1 MRLRTA
7 FLICFAAASLPALGW
22 SAWTAVR
29 AWSAWTDAAAVVR
42 AAEAMGHAL
51 HLVEALSVERGA
63 LQERALSDDSGVE
76 DLQEISTRNDA
87 LLDRSQRGM
96 RAAGLPDEAVA
107 QAREGLASARAQVA
121 RAVEKPLA
129 QRDPGLVPA
138 MMAQLYERLDAVE
151 ASVAAAE
158 GTATRASAS
167 VGALVAVG
175 SLAVEMRG
183 AAGRRSSHLS
193 GWVGGRALSPRQVDE
208 AMHLTGQIEHA
219 WKRLRRQVVMV
230 GSPPRLVAA
239 VAATEEGFFRRAE
252 PRYRELVAVARA
264 GRAPPLALP
273 DWRRWTVAALPG
285 TLAARDAAIAEAV
298 AHGEALAAGA
308 RARLW
313 VAAAATAA
321 ALGSAAVA
329 LVVLL
334 RRLVLPVQRLTA
346 TVTRLAGGDV
356 AAVEVPERGRRDEI
370 GAMAAAVEV
379 FRATALEL
387 QRTNLHF
394 DAALNNMSQG
404 LAMFDGEERLVV
416 ANARL
421 CEIACV
427 PPGSLR
433 PGMSFREAM
442 AVGVAAGH
450 YPGRTANEAYAERRR
465 ALKAAVAV
473 EFEEIRA
480 GKVLAVSSRPMAGG
494 GCVFTIEDAT
504 ERRRAEAQVVHMAH
518 HDTLTGLPNRALF
531 RKRVDE
537 ALVRSR
543 RGGGFALLCLD
554 LDRFKAV
561 NDTLGHPGGDA
572 LLRAVAGRLA
582 GALREGDVV
591 ARLGGDEFVVLQ
603 ASHEQ
608 PREAEALARR
618 LVEELGAPYEV
629 AGRPVAIGVSVG
641 IALAPEHG
649 ASPDDLLKNADLALY
664 QAKADGR
671 AAWRLFEPGMEAR
684 TLTRRLLEFDLRDA
698 AAAGEFEL
706 HYQPLVDLRSRRIKG
721 FEALVR
727 WRHPLR
733 GFVGPA
739 EFIPLAEE
747 LGLIGSIGEWV
758 LRRACAEAA
767 AWPDGLK
774 VAVNLSAAQFRAGR
788 ALIDAIT
795 GALQV
800 SGLAAARL
808 EIEITEGVVL
818 QDTEETLATLRRIK
832 ALGVSIA
839 MDDFGTGYSSL
850 SYLRRF
856 PFDKVKIDQSF
867 VRGLGT
873 DGGDCAAI
881 VSAVATLCGS
891 LGMAATAEGIE
902 TEEQLAR
909 LAAEGLVEGQG
920 HLFGRAVPAADVPLF
935 FAGPRLMSAMSPM
948 VA

>member
-1 MRLRTA
+1 
-7 FLICFAAASLPALGW
+7 
-22 SAWTAVR
+22 
-29 AWSAWTDAAAVVR
+29 
-42 AAEAMGHAL
+42 
-51 HLVEALSVERGA
+51 
-63 LQERALSDDSGVE
+63 
-76 DLQEISTRNDA
+76 
-87 LLDRSQRGM
+87 
-96 RAAGLPDEAVA
+96 
-107 QAREGLASARAQVA
+107 
-121 RAVEKPLA
+121 
-129 QRDPGLVPA
+129 
-138 MMAQLYERLDAVE
+138 
-151 ASVAAAE
+151 
-158 GTATRASAS
+158 
-167 VGALVAVG
+167 
-175 SLAVEMRG
+175 
-183 AAGRRSSHLS
+183 
-193 GWVGGRALSPRQVDE
+193 
-208 AMHLTGQIEHA
+208 
-219 WKRLRRQVVMV
+219 
-230 GSPPRLVAA
+230 
-239 VAATEEGFFRRAE
+239 
-252 PRYRELVAVARA
+252 
-264 GRAPPLALP
+264 
-273 DWRRWTVAALPG
+273 
-285 TLAARDAAIAEAV
+285 
-298 AHGEALAAGA
+298 
-308 RARLW
+308 
-313 VAAAATAA
+313 
-321 ALGSAAVA
+321 
-329 LVVLL
+329 
-334 RRLVLPVQRLTA
+334 
-346 TVTRLAGGDV
+346 
-356 AAVEVPERGRRDEI
+356 
-370 GAMAAAVEV
+370 
-379 FRATALEL
+379 
-387 QRTNLHF
+387 
-394 DAALNNMSQG
+394 
-404 LAMFDGEERLVV
+404 
-416 ANARL
+416 
-421 CEIACV
+421 
-427 PPGSLR
+427 
-433 PGMSFREAM
+433 
-442 AVGVAAGH
+442 
-450 YPGRTANEAYAERRR
+450 
-465 ALKAAVAV
+465 
-473 EFEEIRA
+473 
-480 GKVLAVSSRPMAGG
+480 
-494 GCVFTIEDAT
+494 
-504 ERRRAEAQVVHMAH
+504 
-518 HDTLTGLPNRALF
+518 
-531 RKRVDE
+531 
-537 ALVRSR
+537 
-543 RGGGFALLCLD
+543 
-554 LDRFKAV
+554 
-561 NDTLGHPGGDA
+561 
-572 LLRAVAGRLA
+572 
-582 GALREGDVV
+582 
-591 ARLGGDEFVVLQ
+591 
-603 ASHEQ
+603 
-608 PREAEALARR
+608 
-618 LVEELGAPYEV
+618 
-629 AGRPVAIGVSVG
+629 VAIGVSVG

-671 AAWRLFEPGMEAR
+671 AAWRVFEPGMEAR

-873 DGGDCAAI
+873 DGGDCLAI